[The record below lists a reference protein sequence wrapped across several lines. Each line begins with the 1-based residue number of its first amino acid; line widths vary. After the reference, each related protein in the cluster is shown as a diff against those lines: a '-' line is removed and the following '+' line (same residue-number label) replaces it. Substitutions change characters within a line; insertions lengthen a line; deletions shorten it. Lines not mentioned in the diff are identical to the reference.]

1 MHATHEGEQPG
12 CGDEHDEHNEHDAR
26 FKSMES
32 PVSVSWISL
41 QGIQAAH
48 WLLKEISTIRLENAP
63 TRNSFQT
70 LARQKHMRTSK
81 GDFVEINIHR
91 MLPSLYR
98 AILMDQDKTAFEMIP
113 ALRESQGE
121 FLVRVAFVFNASGYA
136 WTTGDNGTAVCKGPT
151 STSFWD
157 PGRVILGIAPASSE
171 TWTSVV
177 EQTINQCP
185 WL

>member
-1 MHATHEGEQPG
+1 MHEGEQPER
-12 CGDEHDEHNEHDAR
+12 DYEHDAR
-26 FKSMES
+26 LKSNGS
-32 PVSVSWISL
+32 PVSWISL
-41 QGIQAAH
+41 HGVHTAH

-63 TRNSFQT
+63 TRNFFQT
-70 LARQKHMRTSK
+70 LARQKHLRTPK

-98 AILMDQDKTAFEMIP
+98 AILMDEDKTAFEMIP

-136 WTTGDNGTAVCKGPT
+136 WATGDSATAVCEGAT
-151 STSFWD
+151 STSLWD
-157 PGRVILGIAPASSE
+157 PGKVIFGIVPATSE

-177 EQTINQCP
+177 EQTIKQCP
-185 WL
+185 WLMLG